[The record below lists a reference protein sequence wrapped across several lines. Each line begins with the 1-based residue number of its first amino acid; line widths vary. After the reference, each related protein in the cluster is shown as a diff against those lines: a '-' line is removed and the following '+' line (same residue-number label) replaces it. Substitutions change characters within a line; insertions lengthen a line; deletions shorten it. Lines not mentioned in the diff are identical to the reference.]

1 MYTLYSD
8 NSPSE
13 GEDHKKAK
21 TFVSTF

>member
-13 GEDHKKAK
+13 GEDYKKAK